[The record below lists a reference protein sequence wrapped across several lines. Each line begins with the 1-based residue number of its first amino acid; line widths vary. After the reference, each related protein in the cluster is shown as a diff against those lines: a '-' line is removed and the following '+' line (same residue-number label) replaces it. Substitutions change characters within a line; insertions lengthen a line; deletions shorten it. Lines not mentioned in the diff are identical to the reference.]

1 VSGLRLPIDASPGE
15 VLDRIT
21 ILERKVTRVAPERRA
36 GVQRELDGLRAAW
49 DGAGLPDRAAFPLAA
64 ELARVNAILWDV
76 EDRLRAREAAGDF
89 GPAFVEDAR
98 SVYRTN
104 DDRAALKRAVDGLLG
119 AAFTD
124 EKVHPDYAR
133 RTYS

>member
-1 VSGLRLPIDASPGE
+1 M
-15 VLDRIT
+15 
-21 ILERKVTRVAPERRA
+21 
-36 GVQRELDGLRAAW
+36 
-49 DGAGLPDRAAFPLAA
+49 
-64 ELARVNAILWDV
+64 
-76 EDRLRAREAAGDF
+76 EDRLRAREAGGDF

-104 DDRAALKRAVDGLLG
+104 DDRAALKRAVDSLLG